1 MKTTRIKSK
10 SVTESK
16 LKLLKNLIRENILDI
31 MTEAEAAEDPKLTDL
46 KKKIK
51 GLKNI
56 INNPSFPADKKDSIK
71 KTIQKLEASLTD
83 AVLAS
88 TSGEAAKAK
97 GAAKQDI
104 KSESIINEDVTIFSA
119 AISAVLGIAAG
130 IGVVNLLGVLGIVGV
145 AKLSNLID
153 IWKSYKDDKNMKAIV
168 DRLKNDS
175 EVQAYIKNT
184 NKPGWQKMLATKLK
198 PEEVKYLKQI
208 YKTKFS
214 QTESINEGT
223 PEYKVGQVVDD
234 INGDEP
240 FKIVKIYPNKAA
252 AMMDMKK
259 TISPKLY
266 KDLVDEVKEMYSNY
280 RPINSSDD
288 YSPWYILKPTERAE
302 DKGYPPYLNPEA
314 YVFLP

>member
-16 LKLLKNLIRENILDI
+16 LKLLKNLIHENILDI
-31 MTEAEAAEDPKLTDL
+31 MKEAEAAEDPKLTDL

-97 GAAKQDI
+97 DSAKKDI
-104 KSESIINEDVTIFSA
+104 KSESLINEDAGMFTT
-119 AISAVLGIAAG
+119 VLG
-130 IGVVNLLGVLGIVGV
+130 GVLGLGVG
-145 AKLSNLID
+145 LSALALIQMVREGGLTILID
-153 IWKSYKDDKNMKAIV
+153 AWKAHKDDKNMKAIV

-175 EVQAYIKNT
+175 EVQEYIKNT

-208 YKTKFS
+208 YKTKF
-214 QTESINEGT
+214 
-223 PEYKVGQVVDD
+223 K
-234 INGDEP
+234 
-240 FKIVKIYPNKAA
+240 
-252 AMMDMKK
+252 
-259 TISPKLY
+259 
-266 KDLVDEVKEMYSNY
+266 SN
-280 RPINSSDD
+280 
-288 YSPWYILKPTERAE
+288 
-302 DKGYPPYLNPEA
+302 
-314 YVFLP
+314 